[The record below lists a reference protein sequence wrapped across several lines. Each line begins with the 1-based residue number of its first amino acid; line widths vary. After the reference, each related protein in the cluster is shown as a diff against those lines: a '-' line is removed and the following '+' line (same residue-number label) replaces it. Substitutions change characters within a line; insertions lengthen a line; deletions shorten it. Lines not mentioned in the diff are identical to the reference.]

1 MHSMMNCIV
10 LFVHTLLDKLPAV
23 EKKPHEQN
31 HRNLFHPKFFMRN
44 KIHIVYGTCIY
55 NALFF

>member
-44 KIHIVYGTCIY
+44 KIHILYGIY
-55 NALFF
+55 NALF